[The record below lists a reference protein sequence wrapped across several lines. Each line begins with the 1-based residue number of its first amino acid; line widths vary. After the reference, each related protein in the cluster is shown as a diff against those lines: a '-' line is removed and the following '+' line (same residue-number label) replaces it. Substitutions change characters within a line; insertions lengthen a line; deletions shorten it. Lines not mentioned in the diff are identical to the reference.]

1 MSTLEVKAIQ
11 APTGYNLQMPAGHII
26 QVVQGTTTT
35 SASTTSDTFVDTGL
49 TATITP
55 SATTSTILCFVVH
68 AGSRKHTGDTGI
80 EINLLRDSTQVHST
94 GNHILFTGSTTQLR
108 DNIAFNYQDSPS
120 SSSAIVYKTQF
131 KSTNNTNGVSV
142 QTSQNKSTMILMEVA
157 G

>member
-1 MSTLEVKAIQ
+1 MSTLEVKSIA
-11 APTGYNLQMPAGHII
+11 APSGYTLGMPAGHIV

-35 SASTTSDTFVDTGL
+35 TAETTSNTFVDTGL

-55 SATTSTILCFVVH
+55 SATTSTILCFIIH

-80 EINLLRDSTQVHST
+80 EINLLRGSTQIHST
-94 GNHILFTGSTTQLR
+94 GDHILYTGSTTQLR

-131 KSTNNTNGVSV
+131 RSTNNTNGVSV
-142 QTSQNKSTMILMEVA
+142 QTSSNKSTMILMEVA